1 MNDKTESPSAALDYL
16 KWAVVLILIA
26 VGVVGNN
33 YYADESLLYRVLAL
47 LALGLV
53 AVALG
58 FQTVHGSAFWTL
70 IKEARIEIRK
80 VVWPTQQET
89 TQTTLIVFVVVFI
102 AALFLFALDW
112 GLNQLVSYII
122 G

>member
-1 MNDKTESPSAALDYL
+1 MSDKTEGPSAALDYL
-16 KWAVVLILIA
+16 KWAVVLILTA

-47 LALGLV
+47 LVLGLLVV
-53 AVALG
+53 AVG
-58 FQTVHGSAFWTL
+58 FQTNYGAAFWGL

-89 TQTTLIVFVVVFI
+89 TQTTLIVFVVVLI
-102 AALFLFALDW
+102 AALLLFALDW
-112 GLNQLVSYII
+112 GLNQLVSFII